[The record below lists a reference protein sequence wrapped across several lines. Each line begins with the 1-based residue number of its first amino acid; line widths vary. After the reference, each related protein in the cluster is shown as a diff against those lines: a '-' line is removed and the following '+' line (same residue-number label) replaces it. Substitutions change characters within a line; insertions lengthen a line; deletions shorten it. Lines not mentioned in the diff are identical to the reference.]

1 MTNRNRRLKPDLEL
15 RVTIDGQVIIGPIQA
30 MLLEA
35 VRSIGSIA
43 AAHRQMGKSY
53 AHVWKLVA
61 AMNAMF
67 DPPLVGPV
75 RGGAQGGGAVLT
87 EQGRKVLE
95 AFRCLEGLARTQGRA
110 ELLVI
115 SRAAGHA
122 MAAQE

>member
-1 MTNRNRRLKPDLEL
+1 M
-15 RVTIDGQVIIGPIQA
+15 TIDGQVIIGPIQA

-35 VRSIGSIA
+35 IRSTGSIS
-43 AAHRQMGKSY
+43 AAHRELGKSY

-61 AMNAMF
+61 AMNEMF
-67 DPPLVGPV
+67 DPPLVGPI
-75 RGGAQGGGAVLT
+75 RGGAQGGGAILT

-95 AFRCLEGLARTQGRA
+95 AFRRLEGLSRTQGRA

-122 MAAQE
+122 MAKQQ